1 MDSHVLGA
9 AKAIGWAVIVIGQYD
24 SPFVR
29 RVAVA
34 LQHHGM
40 PYEHRPW
47 SVWGQADQIAELN
60 PLRRVPVV
68 VLDDGEVLIESG
80 AILDAV
86 DDLAVARGGDPPPLI
101 PRAGAARRAVLR
113 GAALST
119 GLGDKA
125 VSLVYEGHLHA
136 GDHRSAVW
144 TERCTAQICA
154 TMDVLERE
162 RAAARGAFWF
172 GSLSHADIALACA
185 LRFVREAHPG
195 LIDDAARPALAA
207 HAARCEAMPIF
218 AAVVQPFS
226 IK

>member
-1 MDSHVLGA
+1 MIL
-9 AKAIGWAVIVIGQYD
+9 IGVNR
-24 SPFVR
+24 SPYTR
-29 RVAVA
+29 RVAITLAAYGVRFQQQA
-34 LQHHGM
+34 LSGFGN
-40 PYEHRPW
+40 R
-47 SVWGQADQIAELN
+47 AEVRASN
-60 PLRRVPVV
+60 PLGRIPAL